1 MIENLIS
8 LRPMPCYKMKLFS
21 ILPFFILLQTSCN
34 NKSKDITSVLDT
46 NTETEVKTKIEE
58 NSTLKDTLKI
68 TSNFVLGKFDYKS
81 DSTFVKV
88 DSRYTTKEIYLNYM
102 TYKAFLE
109 MSKKAKI
116 DGIDFK
122 IISGTRNFYEQK
134 AIWNRKW
141 NLYNNLNPIH
151 RAKKILEYSSMPSTS
166 RHHWGTDIDLN
177 SLNNSYF
184 NTGKGLKTY
193 QWLKEHANS
202 FGFYQVYTNKNNGR
216 TGYNEEKW
224 HWSFVPLAS
233 KYLEFYN
240 SNIKTEDISGFE
252 GSQLTKDLHIIEDY
266 VNGIPNEVKK
276 YKQQIP

>member
-1 MIENLIS
+1 MIEYLINL
-8 LRPMPCYKMKLFS
+8 KS
-21 ILPFFILLQTSCN
+21 ILYYQMKQLPIFLSFFMLVVSCQNKTKGTSTLP
-34 NKSKDITSVLDT
+34 KTEIEV
-46 NTETEVKTKIEE
+46 ETESKKTKF
-58 NSTLKDTLKI
+58 SKDTLIISKEFI
-68 TSNFVLGKFDYKS
+68 LGKFDYKT
-81 DSTFVKV
+81 DSTFVKTEAQY
-88 DSRYTTKEIYLNYM
+88 STKEIYLNALV
-102 TYKAFLE
+102 YKAFLK
-109 MSKKAKI
+109 MAKAAKK
-116 DGIDFK
+116 DSIDFK

-141 NLYNNLNPIH
+141 NLYNDLNPID
-151 RAKKILEYSSMPSTS
+151 RAKKILEYSSMPSSS

-193 QWLKEHANS
+193 TWLKEHANN

-240 SNIKTEDISGFE
+240 SNIKTVDISGFE
-252 GSQLTKDLHIIEDY
+252 GSQLAKDLHIIEDY

-276 YKQQIP
+276 YKQQTP